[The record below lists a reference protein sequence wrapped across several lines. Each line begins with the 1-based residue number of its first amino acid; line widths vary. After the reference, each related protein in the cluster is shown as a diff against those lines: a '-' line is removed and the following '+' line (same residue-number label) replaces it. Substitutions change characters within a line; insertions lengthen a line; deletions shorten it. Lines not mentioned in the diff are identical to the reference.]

1 MPNKSAFSTL
11 TAAWVA
17 VLSLILLL
25 YARSARGQISS
36 ANYTF
41 VVASGFLCD
50 SGDSG
55 NCPAIAKSA
64 NGDRYEI
71 SGAGTFDP
79 QNKSVKAAG
88 TFNHKSTNGNV
99 LETGVWTASDL
110 ISFDSY
116 GTAPARFMHGGPAF
130 GGPQTGYKPLPMRSG
145 PLATGGLAIFHVL
158 LTPVSGTTKTAVLQV
173 NWALGKVPDERQ
185 VEGVRL
191 AFKGGGATFDEEVGG
206 STLFLLTRQGT
217 GTVPKN
223 RQPPGGD
230 QNLPPSEPKPR
241 ARGSV
246 AVIASRPA
254 PMLP

>member
-1 MPNKSAFSTL
+1 MPNKSAFPTL

-17 VLSLILLL
+17 VLSLILFLC
-25 YARSARGQISS
+25 AGSARGQISS

-55 NCPAIAKSA
+55 SCPAIAKSA

-71 SGAGTFDP
+71 SGAGTFDL
-79 QNKSVKAAG
+79 QSKSVRAAG
-88 TFNHKSTNGNV
+88 TFNHKSTNGNM

-116 GTAPARFMHGGPAF
+116 GTAATFMHGGPAF
-130 GGPQTGYKPLPMRSG
+130 GGPQIGYKRLPLRSG
-145 PLATGGLAIFHVL
+145 PLPTGGLAIFSVL

-173 NWALGKVPDERQ
+173 NCALGKVPDEHQ

-191 AFKGGGATFDEEVGG
+191 AFEGGGAAFDEEVSG
-206 STLFLLTRQGT
+206 STLFLLTRPGT
-217 GTVPKN
+217 GAVPKK

-230 QNLPPSEPKPR
+230 QNLPPSEPKP
-241 ARGSV
+241 
-246 AVIASRPA
+246 
-254 PMLP
+254 